1 MENKINKYILK
12 LDKRLHAP
20 KLNKVHLTNGKV
32 LKTPYMTSI
41 SHAINYCKH
50 YHLNYFKNL

>member
-12 LDKRLHAP
+12 LDKSLHAP